1 MFVFDALPFAQ
12 NPVVIETLREDDSSP
27 VKNASGVDSPESC
40 KADQIRQWTRWL
52 KAAGVNLE
60 TDETGLPEL
69 VFEVSPLFADSES
82 AFLKRWLAL
91 SEKPTITEGV
101 ILI

>member
-1 MFVFDALPFAQ
+1 
-12 NPVVIETLREDDSSP
+12 
-27 VKNASGVDSPESC
+27 VDSAESS

-52 KAAGVNLE
+52 KAAGVKMD
-60 TDETGLPEL
+60 TDETGLPNV

-91 SEKPTITEGV
+91 PDNPTITEGTV
-101 ILI
+101 LI